1 MKSKDYIVIG
11 LAMGFIFLL
20 VYLLQN
26 KAKVNIPE
34 IGLGLEGAPGPPAT
48 EPLVQGPT
56 EQPQANNILYDT
68 ETGQGGAAV
77 KQRMRSVWSNAT
89 EREALIARSGLINQA
104 YQGLKYP
111 TGIQN
116 AMAGIFG
123 AASRLPL
130 VPDSIEPSYST
141 RAKEWNSVPDFETL
155 TASQGGDPTQAFST
169 WKAALN
175 LQDAGLNFWPPNILA
190 LIEAQE
196 FGPINRGDR
205 NRSEKYREFTN
216 DMKVL
221 GQNIAF
227 INKKL
232 DELVKDKAIAD
243 LRAAGWNFL
252 GYDTPPAGSRGR

>member
-1 MKSKDYIVIG
+1 MKSKDYIIIG
-11 LAMGFIFLL
+11 LALGLIVLL

-26 KAKVNIPE
+26 KAKVNLSE
-34 IGLGLEGAPGPPAT
+34 MDLGLEGAEGPPAVDST
-48 EPLVQGPT
+48 EGPN
-56 EQPQANNILYDT
+56 EQPQTNNILYDT

-77 KQRMRSVWSNAT
+77 KQRMKSIWSNAA
-89 EREALIARSGLINQA
+89 ERENIINRSGLMNQV

-111 TGIQN
+111 SGLKN
-116 AMAGIFG
+116 AMASIFG

-155 TASQGGDPTQAFST
+155 TASQGGDPTEAFAT
-169 WKAALN
+169 WKSALN
-175 LQDAGLNFWPPNILA
+175 LQDAGLNFWPPNLPA

-196 FGPINRGDR
+196 FGPINRGDK

-227 INKKL
+227 SNKKL

-252 GYDTPPAGSRGR
+252 GYDSPPAGSRGR

>member
-1 MKSKDYIVIG
+1 MKSKDYIIVG

-20 VYLLQN
+20 IYLLQ
-26 KAKVNIPE
+26 KKGKITTTE
-34 IGLGLEGAPGPPAT
+34 IDLELGQAEGPP
-48 EPLVQGPT
+48 PVQGPAT
-56 EQPQANNILYDT
+56 QPGQSEGNRILYDT

-77 KQRMRSVWSNAT
+77 KQRIKSIWSNAT
-89 EREALIARSGLINQA
+89 EREELIARSGLVNQV

-111 TGIQN
+111 NGIKN

-130 VPDSIEPSYST
+130 APDSIEPSYST

-175 LQDAGLNFWPPNILA
+175 LQDAGLNFWPPNLPA

-196 FGPINRGDR
+196 FGPINQGDR

-216 DMKVL
+216 DMKVV

-227 INKKL
+227 SNKKL
-232 DELVKDKAIAD
+232 EELVKDKAIAD

-252 GYDTPPAGSRGR
+252 GYDSPPAGSRGR